1 MAPSG
6 GGGEYPAGVGHRGG
20 GHRRSDRADHQHRRG
35 LPGEKTGLFMKSN
48 FLQLIFERKKYVF
61 RYKRLTAEKYK
72 LSFTS
77 HVFRAKN

>member
-35 LPGEKTGLFMKSN
+35 LPGEKTGPFYNLLSPIGNAQPPELEKG
-48 FLQLIFERKKYVF
+48 
-61 RYKRLTAEKYK
+61 KRGK
-72 LSFTS
+72 
-77 HVFRAKN
+77 R